1 LADQFNIE
9 AKLKITGVDVKGDL
23 DAGTLKFKVDT
34 SALKKLVADAGVAAK
49 KVKARFD
56 NIKLNKIKL
65 ELNKNSLRAAES
77 QIRNAVQNAVKK
89 TRLDIQANVSGGTK
103 TDPFKAQRQAA
114 GRSATSLS
122 TLHELTKQVNG
133 GLRSLVRTLGSVGS
147 VGAGGAGPGAGA
159 KGNLPFPAGARTVD
173 VNDIPGGGGGGRP
186 PRPPGPGASPGGA
199 GRGGGG
205 VGDAARGMEQLTSST
220 KMAKSEMEKLEE
232 LSFDVGKKAAAFR
245 GVAIAINTIVNAS
258 QAAAKFIIE
267 FNDSLLEVN
276 KILQLTD
283 SSLQALGDDLFGLS
297 AKTGVA
303 VDQTI
308 GIAEAFARAGI
319 SGRGY
324 GTVVDLTDRALT
336 GLQGTTLDATQ
347 ASELFIQIIQQVEGG
362 VRGLNKE
369 LITTTKLFDVLG
381 KAEDITASKATDVQQ
396 AFKRSAAS
404 IFATGASIEE
414 ATAIIS
420 VLQERTQ
427 RGGDVIGTALKTLAS
442 RISSSSSEATK
453 ALNDIGVETIDAQGN
468 LRNLFDVLQDTAVAF
483 NGLTEAERADVG
495 VKAAGIRQVEVFRA
509 AVQDFNRTQ
518 EVTDQLINATGDS
531 TRKQA
536 AEQKKLANTISRL
549 QIGFQQLVKT
559 ASEGLL
565 GQAFVKAIEGAEA
578 VITGVSRLDKAL
590 GGVVSTL
597 AGVTFVALGLKILIP
612 LVKGMFK
619 AFQTFA
625 GLQKQTTV
633 GMVGL
638 QKASAGV
645 GTTIN
650 GQINTAMQRT
660 ATSTATATTQM
671 QGLSAATLFAAS
683 QAERLAKANAAAAL
697 ASPGGQAGVA
707 NRAKGNVG
715 NQGVDIIAS
724 GRSGAGGAA
733 KKVGRFGKIAG
744 SAAKYMT
751 GLSIGA
757 ALAGSALQAF
767 GNDLKKEGKTGAG
780 ATADV
785 IGGTLSG
792 AGSGA
797 LVGSLA
803 GPIGTGVGAI
813 VGGILG
819 ALGPLTEAFG
829 VAGNAADEVA
839 ERYIKLGII
848 QTENGEITSA
858 VAAKLD
864 KALKN
869 LESFRGVEL
878 GLEEG
883 RLNDLFDPEGA
894 AGRRAKTEGARES
907 AQKGLAGGFDREAS
921 VQAQNTQ
928 VFKAL
933 SRVLRESTG
942 RKGLDLAAPELLQ
955 KSSPV
960 LEQVGEATLQ
970 QIEKEATKLADTFG
984 VSTQEVREVFD
995 QEISKIRS
1003 KPLTR
1008 RAIQDAQRG
1017 IENSTTA
1024 FVDGLDV
1031 LLPAGEQIGKA
1042 AREQA
1047 DKFKKA
1053 IEQIALGQGGEDA
1066 QKAIEETL
1074 ANLLKGRAFRGEG
1087 GADIVGSA
1095 GASELKS
1102 LVKSAESLASQ
1113 RRNVGVSSV
1122 GSALPEILKRL
1133 GPLLSGG
1140 VASTQTQQQ
1149 QDNLIRGQ
1157 ERLTNA
1163 FDTRT
1168 EFPIKSFGRFLNG
1181 SVNELGNTLREFI
1194 SDFGRQISK
1203 LNQAQISAIT
1213 PQKQLA
1219 EAMAMNSLEMVKST
1233 QRRVELEKSDAL
1245 LKSKQDFSKISGRG
1259 ELQFKGIVGQEDNK
1273 STVGDAL
1280 QKLFQ
1285 VLVDANRKIA
1295 SEGISDPDSQRRV
1308 LSDARSGVDLT
1319 NVSDKQIKT
1328 VTDSVLDLTKGFV
1341 KLDTEALQAISK
1353 SNAAA
1358 VTALKQRMSEEQ
1370 RLLGVSQRQRE
1381 AAAMNARAI
1390 TEELTGIRRLVAVRQ
1405 IESQLTESNVSAQKG
1420 RLSGMD
1426 EEIAKLNA
1434 VKQTE
1439 QNRAG
1444 VLDQLQILEES
1455 RASESIKL
1463 EEMLAKQRIAAIRDT
1478 LQVASEAVSV
1488 SKSVADQERKR
1499 IGSLAQINSLLSVDE
1514 KQMSKFN
1521 AELDTLGT
1529 QFRNSQ
1535 AQLAAEAT
1543 SVNATISDQAERESR
1558 LSDIKKRGAALA
1570 LDQANAEAQVIQK
1583 RREAIKQVSESL
1595 LGNQG
1600 EQVDTQRAVME
1611 ATRGVS
1617 AAFESYLQA
1626 VDGAVMATTRYNLG
1640 LSLAAVETTKIT
1652 GGFSGMREEI
1662 GAVQDA
1668 FRSAES
1674 LARQLGASEQTLVEI
1689 RRDSIN
1695 QQLAL
1700 FNNLLQ
1706 EQSAMA
1712 RSFFTSSA
1720 QDQSDL
1726 FLGVNEASSV
1736 ADLLGGSFENFKKL
1750 GEGAINDLGAQLLA
1764 LPQETRQRVISSL
1777 ETLKGVGGEVGGF
1790 SADELLTAI
1799 ETASLGVSGEG
1810 LKVDPLFQVQERI
1823 ASLQEEQARLATDQL
1838 LASQEQVVNSKEQL
1852 AQAEGAKDL
1861 AEIQLERVKEEGEK
1875 LRGKMGEL
1883 QGQLNTTLLQQEQ
1896 TQRQGFNAVTSAV
1909 DRATDAVVNRLPD
1922 AFSVKVAEAFREVM
1936 QSGGVPMQTAGA
1948 ALSESNDTPRSR
1960 GREVADSQRAAGR
1973 NRAVTAQQFAQSG
1986 PSTVNQSV
1994 ASTSA
1999 PAGGGTTTEDSNAA
2013 IRRLEEVVTQLR
2025 NLNSTSETNLAVTQ
2039 QILDSSGNSLGT
2051 ASATVDGGQSEI
2063 NINIEGQ
2070 QRVTIVGFE
2079 AGVVRIAQALSDT
2092 FGGFATED
2100 EARRIANEV
2109 LENIRTEL
2117 LRRGI
2122 LTPNSL

>member
-1 LADQFNIE
+1 MADQFNIE

-34 SALKKLVADAGVAAK
+34 SALKKLVSDAGVAAK

-56 NIKLNKIKL
+56 NIKLNKVKV

-133 GLRSLVRTLGSVGS
+133 GLRSLVRTLGSMGS
-147 VGAGGAGPGAGA
+147 GGAGPAGGA
-159 KGNLPFPAGARTVD
+159 KGNLPFPAGARS
-173 VNDIPGGGGGGRP
+173 VNVGDLGGGGGRP

-205 VGDAARGMEQLTSST
+205 VGDAAKSMEKLTTST
-220 KMAKSEMEKLEE
+220 KMANSEMDQLEE
-232 LSFDVGKKAAAFR
+232 LSFEVGKKAAAFR

-267 FNDSLLEVN
+267 FNDSLIEVN
-276 KILQLTD
+276 KILQLSD
-283 SSLQALGDDLFGLS
+283 SSLQALGNDLFGLS

-324 GTVVDLTDRALT
+324 GTVVDLTNRALT

-536 AEQKKLANTISRL
+536 AEQKKLANVISRL

-565 GQAFVKAIEGAEA
+565 GQAFVKAIEGAEFL
-578 VITGVSRLDKAL
+578 VTGIGNLDKAL

-597 AGVTFVALGLKILIP
+597 AGVTFVALGLKVLVP
-612 LVKGMFK
+612 LVKGIFR
-619 AFQTFA
+619 AFQLFA
-625 GLQKQTTV
+625 GLQREVTA
-633 GMVGL
+633 GMGNL
-638 QKASAGV
+638 QKSSASV

-660 ATSTATATTQM
+660 ATSTATATAQM

-697 ASPGGQAGVA
+697 ASPGGQAGIA
-707 NRAKGNVG
+707 NRARGNVG
-715 NQGVDIIAS
+715 SQGVDIIAS
-724 GRSGAGGAA
+724 GRSSAGGG
-733 KKVGRFGKIAG
+733 KKVGKLGKIAN
-744 SAAKYMT
+744 SAAKNI
-751 GLSIGA
+751 GVLSIGA
-757 ALAGSALQAF
+757 SIAGGALQLF
-767 GNDLKKEGKTGAG
+767 GENLKKEGNSKAGAAADIAGGALAGAGTGALIG
-780 ATADV
+780 SFIPV
-785 IGGTLSG
+785 IGTAIG
-792 AGSGA
+792 AA
-797 LVGSLA
+797 VG
-803 GPIGTGVGAI
+803 GAI
-813 VGGILG
+813 G
-819 ALGPLTEAFG
+819 AFGPLTEAIG
-829 VAGNAADEVA
+829 VVGSTADELA
-839 ERYIKLGII
+839 KRYIKLGII
-848 QTENGEITSA
+848 QTENGEVTSA

-883 RLNDLFDPEGA
+883 RLNDLFDPEGS
-894 AGRRAKTEGARES
+894 AGRRAKTESTRES
-907 AQKGLAGGFDREAS
+907 AQKGLAGGFDRESS
-921 VQAQNTQ
+921 VQAQNAQ
-928 VFKAL
+928 VFRAL
-933 SRVLRESTG
+933 SKVLQQSTG
-942 RKGLDLAAPELLQ
+942 QKGLDLAAPELLQ

-960 LEQVGEATLQ
+960 LEQIGEATLQ

-1017 IENSTTA
+1017 IENSTAA

-1031 LLPAGEQIGKA
+1031 LLPAGEQISKT
-1042 AREQA
+1042 AREQS

-1074 ANLLKGRAFRGEG
+1074 ANLLKGRAFKGGG

-1095 GASELKS
+1095 GAGELKS

-1113 RRNVGVSSV
+1113 RRNVGVSNV

-1140 VASTQTQQQ
+1140 VASTQAQQQ
-1149 QDNLIRGQ
+1149 QDNLVRSQ
-1157 ERLTNA
+1157 EKLTDA
-1163 FDTRT
+1163 FETRT
-1168 EFPIKSFGRFLNG
+1168 QFPVESFGRFLNG
-1181 SVNELGNTLREFI
+1181 SVNELGNTMREFI

-1203 LNQAQISAIT
+1203 LNEAQIKSIT
-1213 PQKQLA
+1213 PQKELA
-1219 EAMAMNSLEMVKST
+1219 EVMAMNSLEMVKST
-1233 QRRVELEKSDAL
+1233 QRRVDLEKSDAL
-1245 LKSKQDFSKISGRG
+1245 LKSKQDFSKIAGRG
-1259 ELQFKGIVGQEDNK
+1259 ELQFAGIAGQEDNK

-1280 QKLFQ
+1280 QNLFQ

-1295 SEGISDPDSQRRV
+1295 SEGISDPDKQRNV
-1308 LSDARSGVDLT
+1308 LSDARSSVDLT
-1319 NVSDKQIKT
+1319 NVNNKQIKT
-1328 VTDSVLDLTKGFV
+1328 VTDSVLELTKGFV
-1341 KLDTEALQAISK
+1341 KLDTEALQAVSK

-1370 RLLGVSQRQRE
+1370 RLLSVSQRQRE
-1381 AAAMNARAI
+1381 ATAMNARAI
-1390 TEELTGIRRLVAVRQ
+1390 SEELTGIRRLVAVRQ
-1405 IESQLTESNVSAQKG
+1405 IESQLTEGNVSAQKG

-1439 QNRAG
+1439 QNRVS
-1444 VLDQLQILEES
+1444 VLDQIQILEEA
-1455 RASESIKL
+1455 RANESIKL

-1478 LQVASEAVSV
+1478 LQVASEAVSA

-1521 AELDTLGT
+1521 AELDALGS
-1529 QFRNSQ
+1529 QFRTSQ
-1535 AQLAAEAT
+1535 AQLAAEAA

-1558 LSDIKKRGAALA
+1558 LGDIKKRGAALA
-1570 LDQANAEAQVIQK
+1570 LDQAKAEAQVIQK
-1583 RREAIKQVSESL
+1583 RREAVKQVAEDI

-1600 EQVDTQRAVME
+1600 EQVDAQRAVME

-1652 GGFSGMREEI
+1652 GGFRGMREEI

-1706 EQSAMA
+1706 EQSQMA

-1810 LKVDPLFQVQERI
+1810 LEVDPLFQVQERI

-1852 AQAEGAKDL
+1852 AQAEGARDL
-1861 AEIQLERVKEEGEK
+1861 AEIQLERVQEEGEK

-1936 QSGGVPMQTAGA
+1936 QSGGVPIQTAGA
-1948 ALSESNDTPRSR
+1948 SLSESNDTPRSR

-2025 NLNSTSETNLAVTQ
+2025 DLNSTSETNLAVTQ

-2063 NINIEGQ
+2063 NINVAGQ
-2070 QRVTIVGFE
+2070 TTVTVTGFE
-2079 AGVVRIAQALSDT
+2079 AGVARLATTLAETL
-2092 FGGFATED
+2092 GGFVSAD
-2100 EARRIANEV
+2100 EARRIADEV

-2122 LTPNSL
+2122 ITPTTL

>member
-34 SALKKLVADAGVAAK
+34 SALKKLVSDAGVAAK

-56 NIKLNKIKL
+56 NIKLNKVKV

-89 TRLDIQANVSGGTK
+89 TRLDIQANVAGGTK

-114 GRSATSLS
+114 GKSATSLS

-133 GLRSLVRTLGSVGS
+133 GLRSLVRTLGSMGS
-147 VGAGGAGPGAGA
+147 GGAGPAGGA
-159 KGNLPFPAGARTVD
+159 KGSLPFPAGARTVN
-173 VNDIPGGGGGGRP
+173 VGDIPGGGGGGRP
-186 PRPPGPGASPGGA
+186 PRPAGPGASPGGA

-205 VGDAARGMEQLTSST
+205 VGDAAKSMEKLTDST
-220 KMAKSEMEKLEE
+220 KMANSEMDQLEQ
-232 LSFDVGKKAAAFR
+232 LSFEVGKKAAAFR

-258 QAAAKFIIE
+258 AAAAKFIIE
-267 FNDSLLEVN
+267 FNDSLIEVN
-276 KILQLTD
+276 KILQLSD
-283 SSLQALGDDLFGLS
+283 QSLQALGNDLFGLS

-303 VDQTI
+303 VDQTVS
-308 GIAEAFARAGI
+308 IAEAFARAGI

-324 GTVVDLTDRALT
+324 GTVVDLTNRALT

-468 LRNLFDVLQDTAVAF
+468 LRNLFDVLQDTAVQF
-483 NGLTEAERADVG
+483 KNLTEAERADVG

-565 GQAFVKAIEGAEA
+565 GQAFVKAIEGAEFL
-578 VITGVSRLDKAL
+578 VTGIGKLDKAL
-590 GGVVSTL
+590 GGVVTTL
-597 AGVTFVALGLKILIP
+597 AGVTFVALGLKVLIP
-612 LVKGMFK
+612 LVKGIFR
-619 AFQTFA
+619 AFQLFA
-625 GLQKQTTV
+625 GLQREVTV
-633 GMVGL
+633 GMGGL

-733 KKVGRFGKIAG
+733 KKVGKFGRAAS
-744 SAAKYMT
+744 SAAKHI
-751 GLSIGA
+751 GVLSIGA
-757 ALAGSALQAF
+757 SIAGGALQLF
-767 GNDLKKEGKTGAG
+767 GENLKKEGNSKAGAAADIAGGALAGAGTGALIG
-780 ATADV
+780 SFIPV
-785 IGGTLSG
+785 IGTAIGAAVGGAIGAFGPLSE
-792 AGSGA
+792 A
-797 LVGSLA
+797 LGGVGS
-803 GPIGTGVGAI
+803 
-813 VGGILG
+813 
-819 ALGPLTEAFG
+819 
-829 VAGNAADEVA
+829 AADELA
-839 ERYIKLGII
+839 ERYLKLGII

-869 LESFRGVEL
+869 LKSFSKVEL

-883 RLNDLFDPEGA
+883 RLNDLFDPEGS
-894 AGRRAKTEGARES
+894 AGRRAKTEGARTS
-907 AQKGLAGGFDREAS
+907 AVKGLKGGFDSGAS
-921 VQAQNTQ
+921 AQAQNTQ

-933 SRVLRESTG
+933 SRVLQQSTG
-942 RKGLDLAAPELLQ
+942 QKGLDLSAPELLQ

-984 VSTQEVREVFD
+984 VSTQEVRDVFD

-1031 LLPAGEQIGKA
+1031 LLPAGEQISKA

-1053 IEQIALGQGGEDA
+1053 IEQIALGQGGKET
-1066 QKAIEETL
+1066 QEAIDEVL
-1074 ANLLKGRAFRGEG
+1074 ANLLKGRAFKGEG

-1102 LVKSAESLASQ
+1102 LQKSAESLASQ

-1140 VASTQTQQQ
+1140 VASTQAQQQ

-1157 ERLTNA
+1157 ERLTDA
-1163 FDTRT
+1163 FETRT
-1168 EFPIKSFGRFLNG
+1168 EFPVESFGRFLNG
-1181 SVNELGNTLREFI
+1181 SVNELGNTMRDFI

-1203 LNQAQISAIT
+1203 LNEAQIKSIT
-1213 PQKQLA
+1213 PQKELA

-1245 LKSKQDFSKISGRG
+1245 LKSKQEFSKIAGRG
-1259 ELQFKGIVGQEDNK
+1259 ELQFKGIAGQEDNK

-1295 SEGISDPDSQRRV
+1295 SEGISDPDKQRSV
-1308 LSDARSGVDLT
+1308 LSDARSSVDLT
-1319 NVSDKQIKT
+1319 NVNDKQIKT

-1463 EEMLAKQRIAAIRDT
+1463 EEMLAKLRISAIRNT
-1478 LQVASEAVSV
+1478 LQIASEAVSV

-1499 IGSLAQINSLLSVDE
+1499 IGSLAQINSLLSVDQ

-1521 AELDTLGT
+1521 AELDTLGA

-1535 AQLAAEAT
+1535 AQLAAEAA

-1558 LSDIKKRGAALA
+1558 LGDIKKRGAALA
-1570 LDQANAEAQVIQK
+1570 LDQAKAEAQVIQK
-1583 RREAIKQVSESL
+1583 RREAVKQVSEDL

-1600 EQVDTQRAVME
+1600 EQVDAQRAVME

-1700 FNNLLQ
+1700 FSNLLQ
-1706 EQSAMA
+1706 EQSQMA

-1726 FLGVNEASSV
+1726 FLGVGEASNV

-1810 LKVDPLFQVQERI
+1810 LEVDPLFQVQERI

-1852 AQAEGAKDL
+1852 AQAEGARDL
-1861 AEIQLERVKEEGEK
+1861 AEIQLERVQEEGEK

-1936 QSGGVPMQTAGA
+1936 QSGGVPIQTAGA

-2025 NLNSTSETNLAVTQ
+2025 DLNSTSETNLAVTQ

-2063 NINIEGQ
+2063 NINVAGQ
-2070 QRVTIVGFE
+2070 TTVTVTGFE
-2079 AGVVRIAQALSDT
+2079 AGVARLATTLAETL
-2092 FGGFATED
+2092 GGFVSAD
-2100 EARRIANEV
+2100 EARRIADEV

-2122 LTPNSL
+2122 ITPTTL